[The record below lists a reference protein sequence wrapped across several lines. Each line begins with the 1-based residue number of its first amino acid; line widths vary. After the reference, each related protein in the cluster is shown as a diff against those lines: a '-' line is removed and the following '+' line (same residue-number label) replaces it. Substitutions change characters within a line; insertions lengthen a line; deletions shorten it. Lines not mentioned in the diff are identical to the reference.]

1 MKEDPTEIMD
11 SVSSRTNISIRNLGM
26 KGKAENNLAYLE
38 KLANDKSAIY
48 GKMEAGGLLKR
59 L

>member
-1 MKEDPTEIMD
+1 MKEDPSEIMD
-11 SVSSRTNISIRNLGM
+11 AVGTRANISIRNLGM

-38 KLANDKSAIY
+38 KWANVNSARY
-48 GKMEAGGLLKR
+48 GKMQAGGLLKR

>member
-11 SVSSRTNISIRNLGM
+11 SVSTRTNISIRNLGM
-26 KGKAENNLAYLE
+26 KGKVENNLAYLE
-38 KLANDKSAIY
+38 KLANVNSARY
-48 GKMEAGGLLKR
+48 GKIEAGDLLKR

>member
-38 KLANDKSAIY
+38 KWASDRY
-48 GKMEAGGLLKR
+48 GKMQAGSILNR